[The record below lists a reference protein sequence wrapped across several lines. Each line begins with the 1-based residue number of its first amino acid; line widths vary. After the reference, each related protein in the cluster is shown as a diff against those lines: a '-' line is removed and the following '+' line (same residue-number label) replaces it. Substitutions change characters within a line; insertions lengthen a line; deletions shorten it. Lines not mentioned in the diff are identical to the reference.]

1 MSINKYKTRL
11 SDKLFLTENGRFL
24 YLKFELTEPNII
36 EFEAGQYVSIKI
48 NEQGERR
55 SYSIVSTPDN
65 THGITLVAEMVSK
78 GLGSE
83 YLSGLEIGAEV
94 EVLGP
99 MGNFVVSTS
108 ARQHV
113 STNDSQNVV
122 ETWKRG
128 NVETKM
134 LFVATGTGIVPI
146 WSMINDLL
154 INKKET
160 RQMRL
165 HWGMRSEEDLFWL
178 DELEQLSE
186 EHPNFVY
193 DIVLSRPKE
202 GWELCSGHVQDCLAR
217 DFGSASSPQVGLAE
231 WEGYVCGRPETVV
244 SVIEKLKELGM
255 AENNIYHEKFN

>member
-1 MSINKYKTRL
+1 MSINMYKARV
-11 SDKLFLTENGRFL
+11 SDKLFLTDNGRFV
-24 YLKFELTEPNII
+24 YLKFELIEPNII

-55 SYSIVSTPDN
+55 SYSIVSTPDDN
-65 THGITLVAEMVSK
+65 HGFHLVVEVLSE
-78 GLGSE
+78 GRGSR
-83 YLSGLEIGAEV
+83 YLQKLEIGAEV

-99 MGNFVVSTS
+99 MGKFTVTQSHSDTLLQQVFGGQ
-108 ARQHV
+108 AVIQ
-113 STNDSQNVV
+113 
-122 ETWKRG
+122 KL
-128 NVETKM
+128 
-134 LFVATGTGIVPI
+134 LFVGTGTGIVPL

-193 DIVLSRPKE
+193 DIVLSKPKGE
-202 GWELCSGHVQDCLAR
+202 WELCSGHVQDCLAR

-231 WEGYVCGRPETVV
+231 WEGYVCGRPETVAEIV
-244 SVIEKLKELGM
+244 TKLKELGM
-255 AENNIYHEKFN
+255 SDQNVYSEKFN